1 MQMNRY
7 LAAAHCYASERQ
19 PNPPA
24 GLNAAAAAYGFRQ
37 LFTLLLLAV
46 AAACAPAATAAGGGT
61 SQPVRNA
68 GPAGAERQAGL
79 FAIHRVGER
88 ILFEIPDTLLGRDML
103 VMSRYAET
111 QPGFP
116 LDGTSPAPEMVVQWQ
131 RQGNRILLRS
141 ISHEMDANPN
151 LSVFLA
157 VGNANLAPVLAALD
171 IERRGAGSSVVDVS
185 DLYLGGSP
193 AFEIGQSHHRQFGLR
208 ALDRRR
214 SHIESVRSFP
224 INVEVQTLL
233 TYPAERA
240 PSHARGGT
248 ISAMLHHSMI
258 LLPKEPMKRR
268 WYDERV
274 GLMGIAQEDYGL
286 DYQGVKRVEYI
297 RRFRLEPSDLEAY
310 RRGEL
315 VEPVNPWVWY
325 IDRATPEEWVPYFK
339 EGLLEWNEA
348 FEAAGFKNAIQVRMA
363 PTPEEDPDF
372 SLEDA
377 RYSVVRYVATPVRS
391 ANAGGGA
398 WDPRSGELIR
408 GHINMFHG
416 LPERLRWWIFSQM
429 GARHPELRGDE
440 MPQELMGEALRYVM
454 SHELAHVVG
463 LPHNQMGNHAFPV
476 DSLRSASFIERWGH
490 AASVVGRTRFNYIAQ
505 PGDNIPEIERRQVG
519 VADIFAVRW
528 GYSAMPDHPTPDD
541 EWPVLNQLVMEH
553 ADQPWFRFLVGQY
566 EAHLEWDPYRQTES
580 MGDDAVLAAEYGIAN
595 LKRLMPN
602 LVERVSTV
610 GQDYR
615 ELENQYLQIISQWA
629 RFIQHVT
636 VNIGG
641 MHTHSKRY
649 GEPGPVYTMVPR
661 DRQLLAMGWLEE
673 HGFVTPTWLLDPNVL
688 RRLEHA
694 GALERI
700 RAYQMEALDR
710 FLHPNRFARMIEQEH
725 FHGEAAYAPVDMM
738 DDLRWILFR
747 ELRDGTAIDAFRRN
761 LQRGYLERMH
771 WLLHE
776 AEADVLVPPSSGN
789 LRVGSYDDPPL
800 NAELHVRQ
808 SDIGAMVRDQLHQL
822 RSEVHTA
829 QRRAPDRMT
838 RIHLADVLHRIDE
851 TLNGGRQ

>member
-1 MQMNRY
+1 MMQMNQHLPADWYGSNRTITRRR
-7 LAAAHCYASERQ
+7 ASAPVGVR
-19 PNPPA
+19 
-24 GLNAAAAAYGFRQ
+24 GIGQ
-37 LFTLLLLAV
+37 LFTVLVLAV
-46 AAACAPAATAAGGGT
+46 TAACAPAATAAGAGAP
-61 SQPVRNA
+61 QPDHNA
-68 GPAGAERQAGL
+68 GLHGSESRHGL
-79 FAIHRVGER
+79 FTVHVAGER

-111 QPGFP
+111 QSDFA
-116 LDGTSPAPEMVVQWQ
+116 LDGTWPTPEMVVQWQ

-141 ISHEMDANPN
+141 ISHEMTADQN

-157 VGNANLAPVLAALD
+157 VRNANLAPVLAALD
-171 IERRGAGSSVVDVS
+171 IERRGSGTSVVDVS

-193 AFEIGQSHHRQFGLR
+193 AFDIGQSHQRQFGLR
-208 ALDRRR
+208 SLDRER
-214 SHIESVRSFP
+214 SHVESVRSFP
-224 INVEVQTLL
+224 LNIEVRTLL
-233 TYPAERA
+233 TYPAERP

-248 ISAMLHHSMI
+248 VSATLNHSMI
-258 LLPKEPMKRR
+258 LLPEEPMKRR
-268 WYDERV
+268 WFDERV
-274 GLMGIAQEDYGL
+274 GLRGIAQEDYGL
-286 DYQGVKRVEYI
+286 DHQGVKRVEYI
-297 RRFRLEPSDLEAY
+297 RRFRLEPSDVDAY

-348 FEAAGFKNAIQVRMA
+348 FEQAGFKDAIQVRMA
-363 PTPEEDPDF
+363 PTPEEDPNF
-372 SLEDA
+372 SMEDV
-377 RYSVVRYVATPVRS
+377 RFSVVRYVATPVRS

-440 MPQELMGEALRYVM
+440 MPQELMGQALRYVM
-454 SHELAHVVG
+454 SHEIGHVVG

-476 DSLRSASFIERWGH
+476 DSLRSRSFIERWGH

-505 PGDNIPEIERRQVG
+505 PGDNVPELEQRRVG
-519 VADIFAVRW
+519 LADKFAVQW

-541 EWPVLNQLVMEH
+541 EWPVLNRLVMEH
-553 ADQPWFRFLVGQY
+553 ANHPWFRFLEGQY

-580 MGDDAVLAAEYGIAN
+580 MGDDGVKAAEYGLAN

-602 LVERVSTV
+602 LVDRVSAP
-610 GQDYR
+610 GGDYS
-615 ELENQYLQIISQWA
+615 ELENHYLQIISQWA

-636 VNIGG
+636 VNVGG
-641 MHTHSKRY
+641 MHTHQKRY
-649 GEPGPVYTMVPR
+649 GEEGPIYTVVPR
-661 DRQLLAMGWLEE
+661 ERQLRAMTWLDQ
-673 HGFVTPTWLLDPNVL
+673 HGFATPTWLLDEDIL

-700 RAYQMEALDR
+700 RAYQMEAMDR
-710 FLHPNRFARMIEQEH
+710 FLHPNRFARMTEQEH
-725 FHGEAAYAPVDMM
+725 FLGREAYSPVEMM
-738 DDLRWILFR
+738 DDLRATLWKEVR
-747 ELRDGTAIDAFRRN
+747 NGASVDAFRRN
-761 LQRGYLERMH
+761 LQRGYLERMD
-771 WLLHE
+771 WLLHD
-776 AEADVLVPPSSGN
+776 AESDVLVPPPSGN
-789 LRVGSYDDPPL
+789 LRVSRYDDPPL

-808 SDIGAMVRDQLHQL
+808 SDIGALVRDQLHQL
-822 RSEVHTA
+822 RSETRTA
-829 QRRAPDRMT
+829 QRRAPDHMT

-851 TLNGGRQ
+851 TLNGGRR